1 MRTVID
7 CWRCHGSLMSGEEHE
22 PVRCLSYLRPQLDRV
37 EARASLLAGLI
48 EALEGELVEPVG
60 ASDREAR

>member
-1 MRTVID
+1 MRTVIG
-7 CWRCHGSLMSGEEHE
+7 CWRCHGSVMTGEEHE
-22 PVRCLSYLRPQLDRV
+22 PARCLAHLRPQLERA
-37 EARASLLAGLI
+37 EARARLLTGLI